1 MFVEIDKRM
10 LYELAKLTSEV
21 KLLNAQMREMRAVM
35 EGVISG
41 AVTVNN
47 ISIPELDHGPVK
59 TRDDLKTFLNAA
71 KKRMSSHFWFVHSC
85 VTVSEIQ

>member
-59 TRDDLKTFLNAA
+59 TRD
-71 KKRMSSHFWFVHSC
+71 S
-85 VTVSEIQ
+85 